1 MTRGELT
8 GATLATLII
17 YLVAP
22 DILNKFETVLFLIT
36 VFGCA
41 VCVIW
46 GAEELRTRIRRA
58 RRIARR
64 RRHLVNIDYSRTG
77 LIEESTGKEVK
88 QVG

>member
-8 GATLATLII
+8 GATLTTLIA
-17 YLVAP
+17 YLATP
-22 DILNKFETVLFLIT
+22 DILTKWQTVMFLIF

-41 VCVIW
+41 VRVIW

-64 RRHLVNIDYSRTG
+64 KRRVFDINLRQTG
-77 LIEESTGKEVK
+77 LIEDGGKEV
-88 QVG
+88 QIVG

>member
-1 MTRGELT
+1 MTRGEILFSTVTT
-8 GATLATLII
+8 GAI
-17 YLVAP
+17 YLLMP
-22 DILNKFETVLFLIT
+22 EMTKWQTVMFLIF

-64 RRHLVNIDYSRTG
+64 KRRVFDINLRSTG
-77 LIEESTGKEVK
+77 LVEDGGKEV
-88 QVG
+88 QIVG

>member
-1 MTRGELT
+1 MKRGELT

-17 YLVAP
+17 YLAAP

-64 RRHLVNIDYSRTG
+64 KRKVFDINLRKTG
-77 LIEESTGKEVK
+77 LIEDGGKEVNL
-88 QVG
+88 VG

>member
-1 MTRGELT
+1 MTRGEILFSTVTT
-8 GATLATLII
+8 GAI
-17 YLVAP
+17 YLLMP
-22 DILNKFETVLFLIT
+22 EMTKWQTVMFLVF

-64 RRHLVNIDYSRTG
+64 KRRVFDINLRSTG
-77 LIEESTGKEVK
+77 LVEDGGKEV
-88 QVG
+88 QIVG

>member
-8 GATLATLII
+8 GATLATLTI
-17 YLVAP
+17 YLAAP
-22 DILNKFETVLFLIT
+22 DILNKWETVLFLIF

-46 GAEELRTRIRRA
+46 GAEELRARIRRA

-64 RRHLVNIDYSRTG
+64 KRRVFDINLRSTG
-77 LIEESTGKEVK
+77 LVEDGGKEV
-88 QVG
+88 QIVG